1 MYTARGRSP
10 MSHFNADSA
19 ELDLRT
25 TGMGEVRTQPQTLF
39 FKAAT
44 GNAFTMVRA
53 GFAFTV
59 CILPKIS
66 FWQAF
71 VAGLT
76 RVLIL
81 QRPGK
86 VKTPLALT
94 SLVARSANEAMILP
108 ATFCLSSNS
117 SAMVLAM
124 APLVMALPVPFMT
137 FIGAMAISAD
147 EGCRARLL

>member
-1 MYTARGRSP
+1 
-10 MSHFNADSA
+10 
-19 ELDLRT
+19 
-25 TGMGEVRTQPQTLF
+25 
-39 FKAAT
+39 
-44 GNAFTMVRA
+44 MVRA

-86 VKTPLALT
+86 VKTPLATT
-94 SLVARSANEAMILP
+94 SLVARSAKEAMILP
-108 ATFCLSSNS
+108 ATAVLSSNS

-124 APLVMALPVPFMT
+124 APLVMALPVPPMT
-137 FIGAMAISAD
+137 FIGAMAVSAAKD
-147 EGCRARLL
+147 CQARLLAH

>member
-1 MYTARGRSP
+1 
-10 MSHFNADSA
+10 MSRFNADSA

-25 TGMGEVRTQPQTLF
+25 TGMGEARAQPQTLF

-44 GNAFTMVRA
+44 GNALTMVRA
-53 GFAFTV
+53 GLAFTV

-81 QRPGK
+81 QRP
-86 VKTPLALT
+86 
-94 SLVARSANEAMILP
+94 
-108 ATFCLSSNS
+108 
-117 SAMVLAM
+117 
-124 APLVMALPVPFMT
+124 
-137 FIGAMAISAD
+137 
-147 EGCRARLL
+147 

>member
-1 MYTARGRSP
+1 

-19 ELDLRT
+19 ELDLRS
-25 TGMGEVRTQPQTLF
+25 TGMGMGEARAQPQTLF

-71 VAGLT
+71 VAGLW
-76 RVLIL
+76 RVLIM

-86 VKTPLALT
+86 VNFPLALT
-94 SLVARSANEAMILP
+94 SLVARSAKEAMILP
-108 ATFCLSSNS
+108 ATACLSSNS
-117 SAMVLAM
+117 SAIVLAI

-137 FIGAMAISAD
+137 FIGAMAVSRRKAVKRGRQRIS
-147 EGCRARLL
+147 EL